1 MFVEVCQ
8 TFPSDFRCDLKKDE
22 ADQLLFLS
30 IKMSLVYAAISPTE
44 LIRLLR
50 PAEIATNLR
59 KKYADLQA
67 QADEAAAQKSD
78 MSEAL
83 EESEIVDEETEGG
96 IANDNGSATTLAS
109 SKLMPT
115 PEEEAMMQERAC
127 DDPAEEAE
135 RRAAIIRSLVFGQDA
150 QLASE
155 FGDDEERT
163 SVLVEFLLGS
173 IHFAEVSKFT
183 DEQTSVVFGIAE
195 RLFSFSRA
203 APLPSSSKDDEGKK
217 SSELTMSSRQQWAPR
232 AECYASFAS
241 MVKQHAVPDPKSNVR
256 TFSASNVE
264 QISEFFGTT
273 FFRHYKAYEYSFTV
287 ERRTVTSAVNVVVG
301 SPMEVPPLSQATEVK
316 MTEAEKRAAAENKK
330 NAAVDEESV
339 KQEALAAAESALKE
353 LEETKEDKNGSGS
366 GRNEGGEALDDRLM
380 REINKRVERETMEL
394 EEEMRDLKE
403 VVETLTSSALDED

>member
-1 MFVEVCQ
+1 
-8 TFPSDFRCDLKKDE
+8 
-22 ADQLLFLS
+22 
-30 IKMSLVYAAISPTE
+30 MSLVYAAISPTE

-195 RLFSFSRA
+195 R
-203 APLPSSSKDDEGKK
+203 
-217 SSELTMSSRQQWAPR
+217 
-232 AECYASFAS
+232 
-241 MVKQHAVPDPKSNVR
+241 VP
-256 TFSASNVE
+256 A
-264 QISEFFGTT
+264 
-273 FFRHYKAYEYSFTV
+273 
-287 ERRTVTSAVNVVVG
+287 RR
-301 SPMEVPPLSQATEVK
+301 
-316 MTEAEKRAAAENKK
+316 
-330 NAAVDEESV
+330 
-339 KQEALAAAESALKE
+339 
-353 LEETKEDKNGSGS
+353 
-366 GRNEGGEALDDRLM
+366 
-380 REINKRVERETMEL
+380 
-394 EEEMRDLKE
+394 
-403 VVETLTSSALDED
+403 